1 MKKNVL
7 KHLMFYCAA
16 FGAVLT
22 TQTEAHAQGSI
33 PVPFSPRTNPG
44 VLNVKG
50 DFAMTGNSNLTVANG
65 QPNNSSSN
73 SNENMGFI
81 DIDGD
86 TSTINSSSA
95 DLVFRTEN
103 NANHACTDVVFAGL
117 YWTGRTN
124 SGALSSTASNPQSY
138 QIPAQ
143 TFTNQTQYGNTNS
156 NGLNFTIPTGTGGQI
171 RQGLPLYI
179 ANNTTGPRYNM
190 IAYDVNSTRY
200 RFGILVSGTGAQ
212 YILISG
218 GTISNNTNDN
228 NRNITGFTQIPAT
241 FEVVGS
247 GNGAGVVATLSN
259 PILLAPIGGNTATI
273 KSFGRTTTTTFT
285 GNNTIANFT
294 SGFGDRY
301 RFQVGYDYVAAPT
314 SGTYNLTKQ
323 LTKNVIRLKVP
334 GSSTYQTLNASTNN
348 IYYPGTGVNAEIYSA
363 FVDVTNIVN
372 AAGEGTYTVA
382 DLATSAGNGGATG
395 FFGGWTLVVV
405 YENFK
410 MEYRDISIFDGHAFI
425 QAVTTGTNY
434 SIELPI
440 SGFKARQN
448 GPVAVKIGLIAGE
461 GDRSIPGDYLGIR
474 QQSNGQFL
482 QLSPD
487 GTPNDSNFFRSRI
500 ELLGAARNP
509 SFENN
514 TGLDVIVLELNNTN
528 KNIITNNDSSTVIR
542 FGTRQDLYTLPL
554 FVMAV
559 DAYIPEITPINQIM
573 SVNGV
578 PYNAIANESI
588 SPLDTVEYKLVLEN
602 TGSETIDSLS
612 IKIPLPLTAR
622 FLSMS
627 HQYIDPNTVGFPAP
641 VFNPT
646 EGVNGTIYWGVID
659 SFPKPPNPGDTFA
672 VLTYKLVATNEC
684 HVLMNPACAP
694 VAAVDGYAVGIGAI
708 SRIQIDSLPFIF
720 GFETQGACLGD
731 PIREPQSLVIDGA
744 DYVLENCGENQTVVR
759 YSKCTGVST
768 ATVVTPEELAP
779 NFPNGSIYTNGYP
792 NFTQEFTTGLP
803 YPTTAG
809 DTLIY
814 YAIPPEGSLECYFK
828 ILVTNFDQPQYVAH
842 DYHCRQAWVQINANF
857 NNSDASI
864 YRVLETYRYG
874 MILDT
879 TVFENN
885 TGYFS
890 SLYGIDSMVFEI
902 ENGGCIMDPLGID
915 FPDCIGPLPV
925 EFKSF
930 TAKKA
935 KNAVQL
941 DWITANERNVAFF
954 TVQHSTNGGDFKD
967 LGRVGLSTSQE
978 LLKDYQ
984 YLHKNP
990 SQGINYYRIQE
1001 TDEKGNNTYS
1011 IIRTIDFN
1019 KNFSIEVYPNPATDK
1034 LTVRMITKDD
1044 HISNYWIGNSVGQQI
1059 SHPQQPNINPTN
1071 AEFTI
1076 DVQSYTNGVYFL
1088 NITLESGET
1097 LSHKFTINK

>member
-22 TQTEAHAQGSI
+22 TQTEAHAQSSV
-33 PVPFSPRTNPG
+33 PVPFTTRTNPG

-50 DFAMTGNSNLTVANG
+50 DFAMTGNSNLTVQGGN
-65 QPNNSSSN
+65 PNDQSTN
-73 SNENMGFI
+73 SNANMQFI
-81 DIDGD
+81 DIDDD

-124 SGALSSTASNPQSY
+124 SGALSSTASNPQTYS
-138 QIPAQ
+138 IPGQ
-143 TFTNQTQYGNTNS
+143 TFTNQTQYSGTNS
-156 NGLNFTIPTGTGGQI
+156 NGLNFTIPTGTGGQT
-171 RQGLPLYI
+171 RQGLPLYLQSGS
-179 ANNTTGPRYNM
+179 TGSRYNM
-190 IAYDVNSTRY
+190 IAYDVNNVRY
-200 RFGILVSGTGAQ
+200 RLGIRVSGDGAQ

-218 GTISNNTNDN
+218 GNIGGNDDSD
-228 NRNITGFTQIPAT
+228 RYITGFTPIPAT
-241 FEVVGS
+241 FSVVGS
-247 GNGAGVVATLSN
+247 GNGEGVVATLTN
-259 PILLAPIGGNTATI
+259 PTTLAPLNNETATI
-273 KSFGRTTTTTFT
+273 KSFGRTTVTTFST
-285 GNNTIANFT
+285 FFGSNTIANFT
-294 SGFGDRY
+294 SGTGNRY
-301 RFQVGYDYVAAPT
+301 RFQVGYDYVSSPT
-314 SGTYNLTKQ
+314 GTYNLTKT

-334 GSSTYQTLNASTNN
+334 GSSTYQTLTASTNN
-348 IYYPGTGVNAEIYSA
+348 IYYPGTGVNSEIYSA

-382 DLATSAGNGGATG
+382 DLAASSGNGESVG

-410 MEYRDISIFDGHAFI
+410 MEYRDISIFDGHAYINNGNPNF
-425 QAVTTGTNY
+425 V
-434 SIELPI
+434 ELPI

-448 GPVAVKIGLIAGE
+448 GPVAVKIGMIAGE
-461 GDRSIPGDYLGIR
+461 GDRSITGDYLEIK
-474 QQSNGQFL
+474 QQSNGQFIR
-482 QLSPD
+482 LSPD
-487 GTPNDSNFFRSRI
+487 GTPNDNNFFRSRI
-500 ELLGAARNP
+500 DLLGASRNP
-509 SFENN
+509 SYNNN
-514 TGLDVIVLELNNTN
+514 TGLDVMVLNLNNTN
-528 KNIITNNDSSTVIR
+528 KNIITNNDSTTAIR
-542 FGTRQDLYTLPL
+542 FGTTQDTYTLPL

-559 DAYIPEITPINQIM
+559 DAYIPEITPINQIT

-578 PYNAIANESI
+578 PYNAIANDPI

-602 TGSETIDSLS
+602 TGSETIDSLA
-612 IKIPLPLTAR
+612 IKIPLPLTAK

-627 HQYIDPNTVGFPAP
+627 HQYIDPNTVGFPVP
-641 VFNPT
+641 VFDST

-659 SFPKPPNPGDTFA
+659 SFPKPTNPGDTFA

-720 GFETQGACLGD
+720 GIETQGACLGD

-759 YSKCTGVST
+759 YTKCTGVST

-792 NFTQEFTTGLP
+792 NYTQVFTTGLP
-803 YPTTAG
+803 YPTTTG

-828 ILVTNFDQPQYVAH
+828 ILVTNFDQPQYVDH

-857 NNSDASI
+857 SNSDASI